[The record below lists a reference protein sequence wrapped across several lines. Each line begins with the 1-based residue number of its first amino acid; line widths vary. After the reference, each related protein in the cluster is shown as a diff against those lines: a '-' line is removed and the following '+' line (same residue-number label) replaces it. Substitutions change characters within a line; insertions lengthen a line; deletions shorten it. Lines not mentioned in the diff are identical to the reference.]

1 MGLVYT
7 NTTMHLIT
15 DSIVVGNLDDA
26 KAPSSLVG
34 GLLFVADEHIDRP
47 PVGFDY
53 AQIPFKEFAE
63 PIPLL
68 LAKSIQWLEDHLPNN
83 RVMVCCR
90 AGMGRSVS
98 VVIAY
103 LCCVQGMAYDD
114 AVKLA
119 KTRRP
124 GAMPLP
130 RLQEAIEEVRQLR
143 ALKTRMKAE
152 PLAFP
157 KPRCA

>member
-1 MGLVYT
+1 
-7 NTTMHLIT
+7 MHLIT
-15 DSIVVGNLDDA
+15 DSLIVGNLEDA
-26 KAPSSLVG
+26 QDPPPEVG
-34 GLLFVADEHIDRP
+34 GLLFVAEEHTVCP
-47 PVGFDY
+47 PEWIDY
-53 AQIPFKEFAE
+53 AKVPFKEFAE
-63 PIPLL
+63 PDPIL
-68 LAKSIQWLEDHLPNN
+68 LARSVQWIEDYLPNT

-114 AVKLA
+114 ALKLA

-130 RLQEAIEEVRQLR
+130 RLEEAIEEVRRLR
-143 ALKTRMKAE
+143 GLQASSKMD
-152 PLAFP
+152 PLPLP
-157 KPRCA
+157 KPHCA

>member
-1 MGLVYT
+1 
-7 NTTMHLIT
+7 MHLIT
-15 DSIVVGNLDDA
+15 DSLVVGNLDDA
-26 KAPSSLVG
+26 QDPSPVVG
-34 GLLFVADEHIDRP
+34 GLLFVAEEHTVRP
-47 PVGFDY
+47 PGWIDY
-53 AQIPFKEFAE
+53 AKVPFKEFAE
-63 PIPLL
+63 PDPSL
-68 LAKSIQWLEDHLPNN
+68 LAESVQWIEDHLPNS

-103 LCCVQGMAYDD
+103 LCCVQGMAYED

-130 RLQEAIEEVRQLR
+130 QLQSVIEEVRRLR
-143 ALKTRMKAE
+143 AVQANKKKDHPSL
-152 PLAFP
+152 P